1 MPTADDESN
10 DPSHCFICLEECDER
25 VVCHCTHMHC
35 HTSCQ
40 QKLLDRIRVAECS
53 VCKSPYTN
61 VRIVQARRSFE
72 CADVILIWLMML
84 VILFSLALL
93 WLYMLYPMQHYLLV
107 EAVIMMSALGVIFKL
122 IVSQPWTFER
132 FIAEGIASQ
141 DV

>member
-1 MPTADDESN
+1 
-10 DPSHCFICLEECDER
+10 
-25 VVCHCTHMHC
+25 MHC
-35 HTSCQ
+35 HTFCQ

-72 CADVILIWLMML
+72 CADAILIWLMVL

-93 WLYMLYPMQHYLLV
+93 WLYMLYPTQHYLLV
-107 EAVIMMSALGVIFKL
+107 EAIIMMGAIGGIYKL
-122 IVSQPWTFER
+122 ILNQTWTFDR
-132 FIAEGIASQ
+132 FIAGENASQ